1 MSKLLAFGQQLGSRN
16 NHLLLQVI
24 KKRAY
29 VNTLRRERISLF
41 RNSSDVRPASFLG
54 DNRQRVLSLLAARD
68 RRRRRLSR
76 FFARVL
82 KQAMCYVNVT
92 TVRQGAKS

>member
-1 MSKLLAFGQQLGSRN
+1 M
-16 NHLLLQVI
+16 
-24 KKRAY
+24 
-29 VNTLRRERISLF
+29 NTLRRERISLF
-41 RNSSDVRPASFLG
+41 RNSSDVRPAPFLG
-54 DNRQRVLSLLAARD
+54 DNRQRVLSLLTARER